1 MKRKNIMFLIFCFC
15 LSLFASEAPTTPKKI
30 DVIQAALELL
40 QTVNDPVLQE
50 VKQKV
55 SSPSHVVIDMPE
67 PVKQPDLTGLSTML
81 LSLMT
86 THTQGL
92 KRQNSTDKELAEQE
106 KAKVE
111 FKGKVAIVSTATLG
125 VLTTLLV
132 KYISPCDK

>member
-1 MKRKNIMFLIFCFC
+1 MFLIFWFC

-30 DVIQAALELL
+30 DVIQAALEILSSQSNPAL
-40 QTVNDPVLQE
+40 EE

-55 SSPSHVVIDMPE
+55 SPSHVVVDMPE
-67 PVKQPDLTGLSTML
+67 TARQPDLTGISTML

-86 THTQGL
+86 NHTQGL

-106 KAKVE
+106 KAKAE
-111 FKGKVAIVSTATLG
+111 FKGKVAIVSTATVG
-125 VLTTLLV
+125 ILTTLLV

>member
-1 MKRKNIMFLIFCFC
+1 MFLIFWFC

-30 DVIQAALELL
+30 DVIQAALALL
-40 QTVNDPVLQE
+40 GSQSNPALEE

-55 SSPSHVVIDMPE
+55 SPSHVVVDMPE
-67 PVKQPDLTGLSTML
+67 ASRQPDLTGISTML

-86 THTQGL
+86 NHTQGL

-106 KAKVE
+106 KAKAE
-111 FKGKVAIVSTATLG
+111 FKGKVAIVSTATVG
-125 VLTTLLV
+125 ILTTLLV

>member
-1 MKRKNIMFLIFCFC
+1 MFLIFWFC

-40 QTVNDPVLQE
+40 GSQSNPALEE

-55 SSPSHVVIDMPE
+55 SPSHVVVDIQE
-67 PVKQPDLTGLSTML
+67 PVRQPDLTGISTML

-86 THTQGL
+86 NHTQGL

-106 KAKVE
+106 KAKAE
-111 FKGKVAIVSTATLG
+111 FKGKVAIVSTATVG
-125 VLTTLLV
+125 ILTTLLV

>member
-1 MKRKNIMFLIFCFC
+1 MFLIFWFC

-30 DVIQAALELL
+30 DIIQAALALL
-40 QTVNDPVLQE
+40 SSQSNPALEE

-55 SSPSHVVIDMPE
+55 SPSHVVIDMPE
-67 PVKQPDLTGLSTML
+67 AARQPDLTGISTML

-86 THTQGL
+86 NHTEGL

-106 KAKVE
+106 KAKAE
-111 FKGKVAIVSTATLG
+111 FKGKVAIVSTATVG
-125 VLTTLLV
+125 ILTTLLV